1 MKQPKPLSKYEINER
16 ALSIACDL
24 FALDGK
30 AISDGAGP
38 ATARQ
43 IRRYLRN
50 MARKEL
56 LAERKEKNRTGAP

>member
-1 MKQPKPLSKYEINER
+1 MKQPKPLSKHEINER
-16 ALSIACDL
+16 ALAIACDL

-30 AISDGAGP
+30 ELTSGAGP

-56 LAERKEKNRTGAP
+56 RAERREKNRTGAP